1 MSRDGFTLVE
11 VLVALTLATLG
22 VAIAAGM
29 IASSTDALDV
39 MLAESRRVEA
49 EAEGLLWLGDALL
62 GAAPLTRAGE
72 EFRGTSDNL
81 RFRSTLPVSD
91 GWTEPTSVEVVFERG
106 RLMMRTSSLTL
117 EFADSLR
124 SSAFDYL
131 ERVGSTSPWLSRWE
145 SATAA
150 PIAVRW
156 RREAAGGTADTT
168 LFFIGR
174 GQ

>member
-11 VLVALTLATLG
+11 VLVALTLAALG

-29 IASSTDALDV
+29 VASSTDALDV
-39 MLAESRRVEA
+39 MRAESQRVET
-49 EAEGLLWLGDALL
+49 EAEGLLWMGDALL
-62 GAAPLTRAGE
+62 GAVPLAAAGN
-72 EFRGTSDNL
+72 EFRGTSDSL
-81 RFRSTLPVSD
+81 RFHSTLPVPG

-106 RLMMRTSSLTL
+106 RMKLRTSGLTF
-117 EFADSLR
+117 EFADSMRL
-124 SSAFDYL
+124 SAFDYL
-131 ERVGSTSPWLSRWE
+131 ERLGSTSPWLSRWE

-156 RREAAGGTADTT
+156 RREADGGKADTT